1 MCCARPQAELRAA
14 RERTAPTDATTL
26 RAEKIARFKRDK
38 EARGCQRACA
48 CANARAM
55 RADVALRARAAALRA
70 AGGAGGARRRARQ
83 RAGRRCVHVLLVSAS
98 SVVRSHAHAAAERE
112 SDAAGDGEEE
122 AREAWTLRIGT
133 AVLKALDLAPS
144 LATEAQLLA
153 LRAAGPAR
161 ARMPPPERP
170 ALAAG
175 VAAAA
180 MALARQPERQRL
192 QAGVFRPSHILPTMT
207 IEEFGA

>member
-1 MCCARPQAELRAA
+1 MLTWRCALAPQLSARLAA
-14 RERTAPTDATTL
+14 LE
-26 RAEKIARFKRDK
+26 
-38 EARGCQRACA
+38 
-48 CANARAM
+48 
-55 RADVALRARAAALRA
+55 ARAAARA
-70 AGGAGGARRRARQ
+70 SAQADGALMLCSCR
-83 RAGRRCVHVLLVSAS
+83 HPSAHTTHS
-98 SVVRSHAHAAAERE
+98 PAERE

-122 AREAWTLRIGT
+122 AREAWTLRVGT

-153 LRAAGPAR
+153 MRAAGPAR